1 MDQKVGER
9 TFQANMERRMAMLLG
24 EAMGLARRVKR
35 ATAIGNNSV
44 QVVYWYVFMDLEI
57 HGIKKCPNL
66 VRDWGF
72 LCHFY
77 HYWCRLPDYLAWAL
91 RLHYA
96 SAIAFA
102 ATESLTALL
111 IRLWLLWVHST
122 PAQLISKDE
131 AGIGPHLHG
140 NTILFRSGASHSQTT
155 TQWVLVLSL
164 LSHFSTPGPRCELMW
179 SAELLRA
186 DQLLNVFSFSASCH
200 WKDFECFCVWEGEWK
215 TWKSEAEGKKGKKT
229 LLSSYWRGEM
239 DIWSD
244 PFWVHLVVFK
254 QGDW

>member
-1 MDQKVGER
+1 MVKTQPLKSPLSVCIVLLGVMDQKVGER

-24 EAMGLARRVKR
+24 EAMGSARRVKR

-44 QVVYWYVFMDLEI
+44 QVVYWYVFMGLEI

-215 TWKSEAEGKKGKKT
+215 T
-229 LLSSYWRGEM
+229 
-239 DIWSD
+239 
-244 PFWVHLVVFK
+244 
-254 QGDW
+254 